1 MLTTCYFPTTAS
13 AKAEESTL
21 PHEKKRK
28 TETCVTSKPLA
39 DALVEE
45 VSYLCQFESHVDSD
59 RNEN

>member
-1 MLTTCYFPTTAS
+1 MFQLFSHYCL

-59 RNEN
+59 RTRTR